1 MDNEL
6 HDAAD
11 RLRLYTEALMAQA
24 AAQDLSAF
32 ELAQWRANGQYM
44 AIWAM
49 AAEQESAYRA
59 LLSEHV
65 VAQTAALT
73 RIADA
78 LERVLALPTGDGMS
92 RPAEAFTGLREQF
105 GQYFDEVETPLE

>member
-6 HDAAD
+6 RDAAD

-24 AAQDLSAF
+24 AAQDFSAF
-32 ELAQWRANGQYM
+32 ELAQWHANGQHT

-49 AAEQESAYRA
+49 AAQQEAAYRD
-59 LLSEHV
+59 LLSQQV

-78 LERVLALPTGDGMS
+78 LERVLALPAGDGKS
-92 RPAEAFTGLREQF
+92 RPPE
-105 GQYFDEVETPLE
+105 

>member
-11 RLRLYTEALMAQA
+11 RLRLHTEALMAQA
-24 AAQDLSAF
+24 DAQDCSAF
-32 ELAQWRANGQYM
+32 ELAQWRINGQHM

-49 AAEQESAYRA
+49 AAQGEAAYRD
-59 LLSEHV
+59 LLSQQV

-78 LERVLALPTGDGMS
+78 LERVLALPTGDGKS
-92 RPAEAFTGLREQF
+92 RPAR
-105 GQYFDEVETPLE
+105 